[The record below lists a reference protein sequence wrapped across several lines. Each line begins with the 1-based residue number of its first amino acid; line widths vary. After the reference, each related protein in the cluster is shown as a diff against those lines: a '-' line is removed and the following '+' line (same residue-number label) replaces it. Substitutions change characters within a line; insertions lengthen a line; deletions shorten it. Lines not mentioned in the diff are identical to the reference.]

1 MLNRHIAESTPAR
14 ELCKK
19 LEGRIL
25 AFRLS
30 DSSLSACLVVEDGA
44 IRVQALGELEPDAVL
59 QGSIIG
65 MTGMAFGDRE
75 RGLRSGVIE
84 IIGDPVIARDFQ
96 RLLEHARPDLEEEL
110 SRFVGDLAAHQIGNA
125 ARFVADWGRHA
136 VDTISRDVA
145 EFLQEESRDLPTR
158 VETDEFLDAVDTVR
172 QDTDRLEARIRL
184 LEARKANRSQS

>member
-1 MLNRHIAESTPAR
+1 M
-14 ELCKK
+14 
-19 LEGRIL
+19 
-25 AFRLS
+25 
-30 DSSLSACLVVEDGA
+30 
-44 IRVQALGELEPDAVL
+44 QALGELEPDAVL

-125 ARFVADWGRHA
+125 ARFVADWGRRA
-136 VDTISRDVA
+136 VDTISLDVA

-184 LEARKANRSQS
+184 MEARKANRSQS